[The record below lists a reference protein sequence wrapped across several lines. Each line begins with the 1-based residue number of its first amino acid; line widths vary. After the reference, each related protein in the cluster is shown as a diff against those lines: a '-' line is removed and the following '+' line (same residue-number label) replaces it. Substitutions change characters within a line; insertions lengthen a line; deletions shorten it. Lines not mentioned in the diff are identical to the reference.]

1 MDAPLKALRA
11 GSLAALCLVAVPAA
25 VAASRPPAKPVK
37 NARYEGATVRGKAAM
52 TLKVAKTGKT
62 VTVSLPILPTYCATP
77 GHVQVQKTSPA
88 KISSKGAFSGTISY
102 EGLFTSGTTGKA
114 YFKGKFNGRRASGT
128 VRSEFLKVTGCD
140 GSTTFAVAVPTPLK
154 K

>member
-1 MDAPLKALRA
+1 MLKGLR
-11 GSLAALCLVAVPAA
+11 GVSIGCICLAAAPVALAA
-25 VAASRPPAKPVK
+25 TKPPAKPVK

-128 VRSEFLKVTGCD
+128 VRSEFLQVKGCD
-140 GSTTFAVAVPTPLK
+140 GSTTFSVAVPAPVK